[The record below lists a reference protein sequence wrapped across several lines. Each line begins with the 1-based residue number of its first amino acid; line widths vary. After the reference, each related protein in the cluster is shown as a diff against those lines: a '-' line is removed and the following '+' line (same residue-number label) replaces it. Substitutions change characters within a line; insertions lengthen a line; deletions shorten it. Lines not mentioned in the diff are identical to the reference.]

1 MKKGTLWR
9 LFLLGT
15 FLIGVVMYAAVT
27 SRYKNDEEWIQAEPT
42 WGATPTQVVIT
53 ATPVAT
59 QEITPPPLNLKG
71 RTYVFSEMDEET
83 ARNWRNPG
91 NAYDEAYYDMIGMY
105 ESEYDF
111 KIEVKGS
118 EAAPEEY
125 LAMIRASILED
136 KPAGDII
143 SVNASQAVSL
153 LTDPSGNLLLAY
165 NDIPGG
171 DAINTKWSRGVS
183 ELLTVN
189 GKTYGVC
196 NKANAGVGL
205 YFNKAKLRAA
215 GIDTDALYQLQ
226 NSGQWDWEAFLST
239 FGTLFSDKCGTPDC
253 YLLSADAKL
262 TYSALLSNGTFVIT
276 KDDRDLLQVNTEAKE
291 VSEALAFVHK
301 LFESG
306 VIYAPSQ
313 TAESSRQAFLDGKT
327 AMIIEDMTFL
337 DTLAEQDQIE
347 YGFISFPH
355 GPSAASQLNFFIYG
369 ENPVYVIPN
378 CESSREKAEETVFVY
393 QCYSDFPLMFDYG
406 EEDAKLTN
414 RFRYKLEKHLD
425 EASCKTIYKLMY
437 DYPVSVNNSEL
448 IADFPQAWAAEVIAS
463 DDYRSI
469 LNANKGL
476 WEEQVSRF
484 NACFTE

>member
-1 MKKGTLWR
+1 MDNKNLLR
-9 LFLLGT
+9 LFLFGSLV
-15 FLIGVVMYAAVT
+15 IAIVMYAIVT
-27 SRYKNDEEWIQAEPT
+27 SRYKDSPGVMIEPT
-42 WGATPTQVVIT
+42 WGATPTRALI
-53 ATPVAT
+53 ATPTAVQT
-59 QEITPPPLNLKG
+59 EITPPPMNLKG

-83 ARNWRNPG
+83 ARNWRNSG
-91 NAYDEAYYDMIGMY
+91 SAYDEAYYDMIGMY

-189 GKTYGVC
+189 GKTYGVY

-215 GIDTDALYQLQ
+215 GIDTDALYELQ
-226 NSGQWDWEAFLST
+226 NSRQWDWEAFLST

-337 DTLAEQDQIE
+337 DTLAEQDRIE

-406 EEDAKLTN
+406 EEDAKMKN
-414 RFRYKLEKHLD
+414 RFRYKLEKYLD
-425 EASCKTIYKLMY
+425 EASCKTIYNLMY

-448 IADFPQAWAAEVIAS
+448 IADFPQAWAAEAVLS
-463 DDYRSI
+463 DDAAGI
-469 LNANKGL
+469 LSANKAL